1 MPSHRASPLG
11 GTCTAH
17 LNTLRK
23 GVCRL
28 ARTDTPWQLAFSL
41 RRASGTPRVAAATC
55 PAQQRGSGDTLLA
68 TPPEALTAQT
78 NSHRWHSPTLRKA
91 GNAEPRH
98 QRQPVS
104 VTPGRRFRV
113 CGVAGQ
119 STREEQPRRGGQR
132 EAECWGGVKAEAD
145 GSKCSLSKWGGFGRC
160 ACGGLESTTA
170 TRLQAQ

>member
-11 GTCTAH
+11 GTCTAR
-17 LNTLRK
+17 LNTLKK

-28 ARTDTPWQLAFSL
+28 ARTDTPWQPAFSL
-41 RRASGTPRVAAATC
+41 RRVSGTPRVAAATC

-91 GNAEPRH
+91 GNAEPRP

-104 VTPGRRFRV
+104 GTPGRRFRV
-113 CGVAGQ
+113 CGEAGQ
-119 STREEQPRRGGQR
+119 ATREKQPRRGGQR
-132 EAECWGGVKAEAD
+132 EAACWGGVKAGPD
-145 GSKCSLSKWGGFGRC
+145 WSKHNLSKWGGFGRC
-160 ACGGLESTTA
+160 ACPRFGEPA
-170 TRLQAQ
+170 NPLQAQ